1 MLSPSVPVASLRE
14 ASLDIPLH
22 GSDVRT
28 LKRALLSGLTGGRL
42 AKSKQCVTVKA
53 LDKVSLDIY
62 HGDRV
67 GLIGHNG
74 AGKSTFLRML
84 SGILKPTEGAIYLP
98 KPFTPLIDKSFLVEP
113 QLTGSHALKAHYL
126 MHRRHLDGFDDY
138 VDDVVSFS
146 GLGEFLELP
155 LDAYSEG
162 MKMRLLFAIHTYF
175 THDLLALDEG
185 IGAGDRAF
193 LHKASAR
200 MKEFIRRSGT
210 LVLASHNE
218 QTLKE
223 FCNKVLVLEKGR
235 IVFSGS
241 IPDGLAYY
249 RKLAQAN
256 G

>member
-1 MLSPSVPVASLRE
+1 VC
-14 ASLDIPLH
+14 LDIPLH

-42 AKSKQCVTVKA
+42 AASQQRVTVKA
-53 LDKVSLDIY
+53 LDRICLEIH
-62 HGDRV
+62 HGDRL

-74 AGKSTFLRML
+74 AGKSTFLRLL
-84 SGILKPTEGAIYLP
+84 SGILEPTSGVIDLA

-126 MHRRHLDGFDDY
+126 MHRRSLMGFDHY
-138 VDDVVSFS
+138 VEDVVSFS
-146 GLGEFLELP
+146 DLGNFLELP

-162 MKMRLLFAIHTYF
+162 MKTRLLFAIHTYF

-193 LHKASAR
+193 LQKAAIR
-200 MKEFIRRSGT
+200 MEQFLSRSGT
-210 LVLASHNE
+210 LLLASHSE
-218 QTLKE
+218 EMLRR
-223 FCNKVLVLEKGR
+223 FCNKILVFEKGS
-235 IVFSGS
+235 IVFSGNVA
-241 IPDGLAYY
+241 DGLAYY
-249 RKLAQAN
+249 RQARPAH